1 VEKFFEY
8 IRRFFSSI
16 PGKGFSSAVLLL
28 SSFFAVFSP
37 APALSTYVGKSRL
50 HGYYVLLIG
59 TAITVLVGGIAAGAI
74 YAAVV
79 VLGTV
84 VLGELIKANVSFAKT
99 IALSSLIVIGAYV
112 AILASYSIF
121 YSLDPMVVL
130 SSKVKMAIDFMNANY
145 PELIKQTLVDT
156 GMSEKE
162 LIASIAVKIPATVV
176 VVTVVFLFVN
186 LMIVARMGN
195 NISSFLKFDNLIN
208 FRMPDYFVW
217 PALIF
222 GGLYLY
228 STTAYNHSL
237 MVEAVSV
244 MLFKGIMMMYFLY
257 GLMITYVITSLKI
270 PEGFFRALL
279 FSLII
284 VFAYVFVAAVGF
296 FDTWFNFRKYFNK
309 KGEEEL

>member
-28 SSFFAVFSP
+28 SSFFAVFSA

-59 TAITVLVGGIAAGAI
+59 TVITALIGGVAAGSI

-79 VLGTV
+79 VLGTI
-84 VLGELIKANVSFAKT
+84 VLGEFIRSNVGFAKT
-99 IALSSLIVIGAYV
+99 IALSSLIVIGAYA
-112 AILASYSIF
+112 AILASYSLF
-121 YSLDPMVVL
+121 YSVDPMVVL

-162 LIASIAVKIPATVV
+162 LITSVAVKIPSTVA
-176 VVTVVFLFVN
+176 VVTIVFLFVN
-186 LMIVARMGN
+186 LMIVARMDKRM
-195 NISSFLKFDNLIN
+195 SSFMKLDNLIQ
-208 FRMPDYFVW
+208 FRMPEYLVW
-217 PALIF
+217 PAILL

-228 STTAYNHSL
+228 STTKYNNSITI
-237 MVEAVSV
+237 EAASA
-244 MLFKGIMMMYFLY
+244 MLFKGIMMMYFLH
-257 GLMITYVITSLKI
+257 GLMITYVVTSLKV
-270 PEGFFRALL
+270 PEGFFRSLL

-284 VFAYVFVAAVGF
+284 IFAYVFVTAVGF